1 MEVRLRH
8 IVPKPHTRLE
18 HHRYSSIT
26 RSFQRTVLWLLVS
39 DPAWCGC
46 FSARGAVYKL
56 SFGSRAAG
64 DWLSPERMF
73 YSAQVRTPPW
83 ATRRTVTRIC
93 QSRSPALR
101 LRGGLLREEKE
112 RASPKDQDIK
122 LAGAGRPRQACG
134 KIRGI
139 YMAPPTIVRDKQE
152 HPDQREIVTPIK

>member
-1 MEVRLRH
+1 MHTLYLH
-8 IVPKPHTRLE
+8 NPKAGEPVW
-18 HHRYSSIT
+18 YSSIT
-26 RSFQRTVLWLLVS
+26 RSFQRTVLWILVS

-56 SFGSRAAG
+56 PFGSRAAG
-64 DWLSPERMF
+64 DWLPPERMF

-83 ATRRTVTRIC
+83 ATRRFFRTITRIC
-93 QSRSPALR
+93 QSRSPAL
-101 LRGGLLREEKE
+101 

-122 LAGAGRPRQACG
+122 LAGTGRPRQACG

-152 HPDQREIVTPIK
+152 HPDQREIGGIFPTACYTSVYR

>member
-1 MEVRLRH
+1 MAFGDLLGCHLVEHDLRAGEP
-8 IVPKPHTRLE
+8 VW
-18 HHRYSSIT
+18 YSSIT
-26 RSFQRTVLWLLVS
+26 RSFQRTVLWILVS

-56 SFGSRAAG
+56 PFGSRAAG
-64 DWLSPERMF
+64 DWHPPERMF

-83 ATRRTVTRIC
+83 ATRRFFRTVTRIC

-101 LRGGLLREEKE
+101 
-112 RASPKDQDIK
+112 ASPKDQDIK
-122 LAGAGRPRQACG
+122 LAGTGRPRQACG

-152 HPDQREIVTPIK
+152 HPDQREI